1 MRSEKE
7 SILGLI
13 GLSQKAGK
21 TAAGS
26 NPCELAIKT
35 GKAELVIMAEDTS
48 AKTKEPIAK
57 LCGYHDVPIR
67 EFATKEEL
75 GRFTGK
81 PIRAALAITDS
92 GLAKRILELID
103 IMESNK
109 K

>member
-1 MRSEKE
+1 MKSEAE

-13 GLSQKAGK
+13 GLSKKAGK
-21 TAAGS
+21 IEAGS

-35 GKAELVIMAEDTS
+35 DKSELVILAKDASE
-48 AKTKEPIAK
+48 KTKEPILK
-57 LCGYHDVPIR
+57 LCGYHDVPVR

-103 IMESNK
+103 IMENNK